1 MDMRVIRY
9 FMKTDG
15 KMPDLIIIPVE
26 NRHVRKNANYLEKM
40 IFYREMVGTKLKIL
54 VSSKKLIEKIGGFD
68 SSLGFGED
76 KLFQEK
82 AFKLLKVDDQTRK
95 KYKI

>member
-1 MDMRVIRY
+1 MKSIRC
-9 FMKTDG
+9 FMKQG
-15 KMPDLIIIPVE
+15 EKMPDLIIIPVE
-26 NRHVRKNANYLEKM
+26 NRHVRKGANYLEKM

-68 SSLGFGED
+68 STLGFGED
-76 KLFQEK
+76 KIFQEK
-82 AFKLLKVDDQTRK
+82 AFELLKVDDQTRK

>member
-1 MDMRVIRY
+1 MRAKRY
-9 FMKTDG
+9 FMEKDG

-26 NRHVRKNANYLEKM
+26 NRHVRKNSNYLEKM

-76 KLFQEK
+76 KLFQER
-82 AFKLLKVDDQTRK
+82 AFKLLRVDDQTRK
-95 KYKI
+95 KYNI